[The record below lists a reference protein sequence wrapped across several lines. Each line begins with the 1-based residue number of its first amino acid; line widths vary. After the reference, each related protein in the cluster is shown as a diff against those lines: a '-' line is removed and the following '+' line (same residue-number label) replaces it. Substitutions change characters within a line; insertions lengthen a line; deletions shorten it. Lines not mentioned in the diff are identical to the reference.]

1 MEGTIHCHFCNDI
14 PLKKEFQQFQEI
26 LDNADKNNGHRE
38 DIHLR
43 WNGEFEVVDK
53 NFFVCRIHLSKIGC
67 DECHRILTRHQLANA
82 INSDDYNHFH
92 DDGPK
97 HCNFG
102 KLLPFACTDC
112 WIQYDNDIRQELGIE
127 DDYEESISD
136 TSEIPYPPLPPSPQE
151 PKIELPK
158 DTKKMWDHPLTLDD
172 LNTSVNKIPKTRI
185 QEENVR
191 YGMAYC
197 ANETKEKSVKKLRE
211 YLEKH
216 PNPTYLEK
224 ETQVVC
230 TVLVDGS
237 TSLSFP
243 YPKGKTQ
250 KDLLNYLYDF
260 FN

>member
-1 MEGTIHCHFCNDI
+1 MTTKGVCYNCRTSITEDEFHSFCEKTNDGDTEISYSDLSDYPTIRPFLLCEGCIQVCYECDCILNLEEQHEYYCFEPCGLD
-14 PLKKEFQQFQEI
+14 KEWY
-26 LDNADKNNGHRE
+26 KNKDTKSNPYCS
-38 DIHLR
+38 
-43 WNGEFEVVDK
+43 N
-53 NFFVCRIHLSKIGC
+53 C
-67 DECHRILTRHQLANA
+67 
-82 INSDDYNHFH
+82 
-92 DDGPK
+92 
-97 HCNFG
+97 
-102 KLLPFACTDC
+102 
-112 WIQYDNDIRQELGIE
+112 YDNENIYDMWMDYDRDGEEEEEEEEEE
-127 DDYEESISD
+127 DEEEEEEEES
-136 TSEIPYPPLPPSPQE
+136 IPYPPLPPSPQE

-158 DTKKMWDHPLTLDD
+158 DTKKMWDHQLTLDD

-216 PNPTYLEK
+216 PNPKYVEEK
-224 ETQVVC
+224 SPAVC